1 MRTANQSVGQLVDLQ
16 PIVVKNHEIGANWR
30 GAGTTLSMSVYRSR
44 SELGSQLVVSN
55 GIGALQRVPIEVK
68 GVEISA
74 EHRINAAVKL
84 NGTFARTLGRTASA
98 PGQPLDL
105 MLGAR
110 SQGPDKLLLG
120 AQWTAGSA
128 WSSQLNLSHYR
139 PREANLGKTLGSA
152 SLAERFSGYTVL
164 DLASRWQTG
173 WGQWGL
179 GVENLLNRRY
189 ITYYGEANYSGT
201 NDDYYAGRG
210 RTWTLSWR
218 RDF

>member
-1 MRTANQSVGQLVDLQ
+1 
-16 PIVVKNHEIGANWR
+16 
-30 GAGTTLSMSVYRSR
+30 
-44 SELGSQLVVSN
+44 
-55 GIGALQRVPIEVK
+55 
-68 GVEISA
+68 
-74 EHRINAAVKL
+74 
-84 NGTFARTLGRTASA
+84 
-98 PGQPLDL
+98 
-105 MLGAR
+105 
-110 SQGPDKLLLG
+110 
-120 AQWTAGSA
+120 
-128 WSSQLNLSHYR
+128 
-139 PREANLGKTLGSA
+139 LGSA